1 MHCKI
6 LVLILMGRDIS
17 WIVPSSEPK
26 YPDEREFITLIT
38 QCQGALRGFVS
49 SLMSGHPDTMDIVQ
63 ETNLLLWEK
72 REDFES
78 GTNFK
83 AWAFRIARF
92 LVLNHRRK
100 FDNRPKLEFDELHVE
115 RIGTFWQEEDFLE
128 DESRR
133 TALKDCLG
141 KLRPTDRE
149 LVTVRYSDDRSLDDL
164 AKKLGRSKASLYT
177 TLGRLRATL
186 RICIE
191 RKLQTTVS

>member
-1 MHCKI
+1 MI
-6 LVLILMGRDIS
+6 RNITA
-17 WIVPSSEPK
+17 IVPPSEQNF
-26 YPDEREFITLIT
+26 PDEREFITLIT
-38 QCQGALRGFVS
+38 QCQGSLRGFVT
-49 SLMSGHPDTMDIVQ
+49 SLMSGHPDAMDIVQ

-72 REDFES
+72 RSEFES

-83 AWAFRIARF
+83 AWAFRIARN

-115 RIGTFWQEEDFLE
+115 QMGIFWQQEDFLE
-128 DESRR
+128 DETRR
-133 TALKDCLG
+133 NALGACLR
-141 KLRPTDRE
+141 KLRSADQE
-149 LVTVRYSDDRSLDDL
+149 LVAVRYLDESSLDTF

-191 RKLQTTVS
+191 RKLQTTTLS

>member
-1 MHCKI
+1 MI
-6 LVLILMGRDIS
+6 RVDRNITTT
-17 WIVPSSEPK
+17 VPPSERNL
-26 YPDEREFITLIT
+26 PDEREFITLIT
-38 QCQGALRGFVS
+38 QCQGALRGFVT
-49 SLMSGHPDTMDIVQ
+49 SLMSGHPDSLDIVQ

-72 REDFES
+72 RSEFES

-115 RIGTFWQEEDFLE
+115 SIGMFWQQEDFLS

-133 TALKDCLG
+133 AALSACLK
-141 KLRPTDRE
+141 KLRPVDRE
-149 LVTVRYSDDRSLDDL
+149 LVAVRYSEDGSLDEF
-164 AKKLGRSKASLYT
+164 AKKLGRGKASLYT
-177 TLGRLRATL
+177 TLGRLRTAL

-191 RKLQTTVS
+191 RKLQTTTLS